1 MRKRIITGL
10 LAGGLAL
17 AGAIGLSGGAQ
28 AASGDL
34 DPAVAAALDSAG
46 VAFARHNRE
55 HRMWEI
61 QRNMNRQHYGRRGY
75 APAYGYR
82 RGYAPGYGYGRGYA
96 RPGYGYGGGYQGTP
110 GWAGR
115 PGY

>member
-17 AGAIGLSGGAQ
+17 AGIIGLSGGAQ
-28 AASGDL
+28 AASGNL
-34 DPAVAAALDSAG
+34 DPDVAAALDTAG
-46 VAFARHNRE
+46 VAFTRHNRE

-61 QRNMNRQHYGRRGY
+61 QRNMNRQQYG
-75 APAYGYR
+75 R
-82 RGYAPGYGYGRGYA
+82 RGYAPGYGHRRGYVG
-96 RPGYGYGGGYQGTP
+96 RPGYGYRGGYQGTP